1 MAVNFNYTRP
11 KINASSEKAFFSC
24 MGLRHPLIERLQ
36 VNETYVPND
45 LTLGNETDG
54 LLLYGTNAVGK
65 SSFIKSVGIAIIM
78 AQAGLYVPCVSMV
91 FKPYSKIF
99 TRILGNDN
107 IFKGLSTY
115 AVEMSELRT
124 ILNQSDENS
133 LVIGDEL
140 CSGTESNSA
149 RSIFTAGVE
158 WLHNMKSTF
167 IFATHFHEIC
177 NYEEIEQLKRL
188 KLMHMSVIYD
198 QETDALVY
206 DRLLKDGPGEDM
218 YGLEVCKSLSL
229 KSEFLERAHSLRMK
243 YNPKD
248 QNILSA
254 KTSHFN
260 AKKVVTNCE
269 LCGKM
274 AEEVHH
280 LQHQQEADSNGY
292 IDGVHKN
299 HPANLMNLCKTCHD
313 NIHDSGKQHRR
324 VKTTKGY
331 KLYPTNS

>member
-1 MAVNFNYTRP
+1 
-11 KINASSEKAFFSC
+11 
-24 MGLRHPLIERLQ
+24 
-36 VNETYVPND
+36 
-45 LTLGNETDG
+45 
-54 LLLYGTNAVGK
+54 
-65 SSFIKSVGIAIIM
+65 
-78 AQAGLYVPCVSMV
+78 
-91 FKPYSKIF
+91 
-99 TRILGNDN
+99 
-107 IFKGLSTY
+107 
-115 AVEMSELRT
+115 MSELRT

-177 NYEEIEQLKRL
+177 NYEEIEQLDRL

-229 KSEFLERAHSLRMK
+229 KSDFLERAHNLRMK

-269 LCGKM
+269 LCGSN